1 MLLTF
6 LLVLLPL
13 FPFIDARTDQ
23 LDNRANYLRKMK
35 KDTYFQNDGDQGLIS
50 TGMMKPFDMSENG
63 LGFGDWIN
71 QYNATASSGRLG
83 LNGVDAILRVST
95 FSDSDDLYSTDDNE
109 DAPFTNNSDP
119 NASSDLVGWNNGATA
134 VSAKRSGTITF
145 KIPDTTH
152 VGDTL
157 FLFLSRTDG
166 ILPLELENWNRGAE
180 CFKSFNRQSN
190 CMREVN
196 CIVRDGPFCREFK
209 RGNESGTGKDLAT
222 VVFYRHVEDN
232 DPCEWTLNLPGS
244 LTPSCSNVHILT
256 VYKVVSV
263 PNVNRAQ
270 PILRVAGTSCD
281 RKRESEF
288 PSVYGE
294 EGNLVLLSQ
303 SFDDNAVLGQFRPP
317 DGTDLVGWINDL
329 DEAGFLYGKKLSRSG
344 LTGNLVTQ
352 GIGGALCKDA
362 LLSLIVNI
370 DNSAV

>member
-1 MLLTF
+1 MLLKF

-13 FPFIDARTDQ
+13 SPFIDATTDQ
-23 LDNRANYLRKMK
+23 LDNRANYLRRMK

-63 LGFGDWIN
+63 LAFGDWIN
-71 QYNATASSGRLG
+71 QYNATASSGRFG
-83 LNGVDAILRVST
+83 FNGVDAILRVSS
-95 FSDSDDLYSTDDNE
+95 FSDSDDLYSTDDNV
-109 DAPFTNNSDP
+109 DVPFTNDTDP
-119 NASSDLVGWNNGATA
+119 TASSEIAGWNNGATA

-166 ILPLELENWNRGAE
+166 ILPLELENWKRGAE

-209 RGNESGTGKDLAT
+209 RGSESGTGKDLAT

-232 DPCEWTLNLPGS
+232 DPCEWTLNLPGG
-244 LTPSCSNVHILT
+244 TTTWAI
-256 VYKVVSV
+256 VVSV

-344 LTGNLVTQ
+344 LTGNLITQ
-352 GIGGALCKDA
+352 GIGGPLCKDV
-362 LLSLIVNI
+362 LLSVIVNI
-370 DNSAV
+370 DNSAA